1 MKNNNRK
8 VAQKYQWP
16 YLWIRIYIFTLNEE
30 QDKINTVMEDRKLS
44 EKESLDIITQMI
56 NSSKR
61 NESREW
67 QCVALLGVFYRAL
80 IGRDILFD
88 SVYAKLY
95 LVLGMDA
102 HVCCRTG
109 YFI

>member
-1 MKNNNRK
+1 
-8 VAQKYQWP
+8 
-16 YLWIRIYIFTLNEE
+16 
-30 QDKINTVMEDRKLS
+30 MEDRKLS
-44 EKESLDIITQMI
+44 EKESLDIIT
-56 NSSKR
+56 
-61 NESREW
+61 
-67 QCVALLGVFYRAL
+67 L